1 MMPVN
6 DNDSRVKR
14 TKKLIRKGLAELAK
28 EKSINKIT
36 VKELT
41 DLIEINRGTFYLHY
55 KDIFDLVESIENSL
69 YDEFNEIIKTVNPK
83 TILETPIDI
92 LEKFCVFIN
101 ENADA
106 FVMLIGENGDA
117 NFVYRIGTV
126 MNDAVFELFSSIY
139 PEMDSERYSFTYEY
153 CKYGSVGLIRC
164 WIIENHD
171 WTPRQVAELWLRLI
185 ARGVWGIMDK
195 QSGGREEN

>member
-69 YDEFNEIIKTVNPK
+69 YDEFNEIIKTVNPN

-92 LEKFCVFIN
+92 LEKFCVFIS

>member
-1 MMPVN
+1 MPVN

-92 LEKFCVFIN
+92 LEKFCVFIS

-139 PEMDSERYSFTYEY
+139 PKMDSVRYSFTYEY

-195 QSGGREEN
+195 QS

>member
-1 MMPVN
+1 MPVN

-28 EKSINKIT
+28 KKSINKIT

-92 LEKFCVFIN
+92 LEKFCVFIS

>member
-1 MMPVN
+1 MPVN

-153 CKYGSVGLIRC
+153 CKYGSIGLIRC

-195 QSGGREEN
+195 QS

>member
-1 MMPVN
+1 MPVN

-69 YDEFNEIIKTVNPK
+69 YDEFNEIIKTVNPN

-92 LEKFCVFIN
+92 LEKFCVFIS

-195 QSGGREEN
+195 QS

>member
-1 MMPVN
+1 MPVN

-28 EKSINKIT
+28 KKSINKIT

-69 YDEFNEIIKTVNPK
+69 YDEFNEIIKTVNPQ
-83 TILETPIDI
+83 TILETPLDI
-92 LEKFCVFIN
+92 LERFCVFIS

-195 QSGGREEN
+195 QS

>member
-1 MMPVN
+1 MPVN

-106 FVMLIGENGDA
+106 FVMLVGENGDA

-153 CKYGSVGLIRC
+153 CKYGSIGLIRC

-195 QSGGREEN
+195 QS

>member
-69 YDEFNEIIKTVNPK
+69 YDEFNEIIKTVNPN

-92 LEKFCVFIN
+92 LEKFCVFIS

-139 PEMDSERYSFTYEY
+139 PKMDSVRYSFTYEY
-153 CKYGSVGLIRC
+153 CKYGSIGLIRC

-195 QSGGREEN
+195 QS

>member
-1 MMPVN
+1 MPVN

-14 TKKLIRKGLAELAK
+14 TKKLIRKGLAELTK

-69 YDEFNEIIKTVNPK
+69 YDEFNEIIKTVNPN

-92 LEKFCVFIN
+92 LEKFCVFIS

-139 PEMDSERYSFTYEY
+139 PKMDSVRYSFTYEY
-153 CKYGSVGLIRC
+153 CKYGSIGLIRC

-195 QSGGREEN
+195 QS

>member
-1 MMPVN
+1 MPVN

-14 TKKLIRKGLAELAK
+14 TKKLIRKGLAELTK

-92 LEKFCVFIN
+92 LEKFCVFIS

>member
-1 MMPVN
+1 MPVN

-92 LEKFCVFIN
+92 LEKFCVFIS

-195 QSGGREEN
+195 QS

>member
-1 MMPVN
+1 MPVN

-69 YDEFNEIIKTVNPK
+69 YDEFNEIIKTVNPN

-92 LEKFCVFIN
+92 LEKFCVFIS

-139 PEMDSERYSFTYEY
+139 PKMDSVRYSFTYEY
-153 CKYGSVGLIRC
+153 CKYGSIGLIRC

-195 QSGGREEN
+195 QS

>member
-1 MMPVN
+1 MPVN
-6 DNDSRVKR
+6 DNDRRVKR

-28 EKSINKIT
+28 KKSINKIT

-92 LEKFCVFIN
+92 LEKFCVFIS

-139 PEMDSERYSFTYEY
+139 PKMDSVRYSFTYEY

-195 QSGGREEN
+195 QS

>member
-92 LEKFCVFIN
+92 LERFCVFIN

-195 QSGGREEN
+195 QS

>member
-14 TKKLIRKGLAELAK
+14 TKKLIRKGLAELTK

-69 YDEFNEIIKTVNPK
+69 YDEFNEIIKTVNPQ
-83 TILETPIDI
+83 TILETPLDI
-92 LEKFCVFIN
+92 LERFCVFIS

-106 FVMLIGENGDA
+106 FVMLVGENGDA

-195 QSGGREEN
+195 QS

>member
-55 KDIFDLVESIENSL
+55 KDIFDLVESIQNSL
-69 YDEFNEIIKTVNPK
+69 YDEFNEIIKTVNPN

-92 LEKFCVFIN
+92 LEKFCVFIS

-153 CKYGSVGLIRC
+153 CKYGSIGLIRC

>member
-14 TKKLIRKGLAELAK
+14 TKKLIRKGLAELTK

-92 LEKFCVFIN
+92 LEKFCVFIS

-195 QSGGREEN
+195 QS

>member
-1 MMPVN
+1 MPVN

-28 EKSINKIT
+28 KKSINKIT

-92 LEKFCVFIN
+92 LEKFCVFIS

-171 WTPRQVAELWLRLI
+171 WTPRQVADLWLRLI

-195 QSGGREEN
+195 QS

>member
-1 MMPVN
+1 MPVN

-92 LEKFCVFIN
+92 LEKFCVFIS

-185 ARGVWGIMDK
+185 ARGVWGIIDK
-195 QSGGREEN
+195 QS

>member
-1 MMPVN
+1 MPVN

-92 LEKFCVFIN
+92 LEKFCVFIS

-195 QSGGREEN
+195 RS

>member
-28 EKSINKIT
+28 KKSINKIT

-69 YDEFNEIIKTVNPK
+69 YDEFNEIIKTVNPN

-92 LEKFCVFIN
+92 LEKFCVFIS

-195 QSGGREEN
+195 QS

>member
-1 MMPVN
+1 MPVN

-14 TKKLIRKGLAELAK
+14 TKKLIRKGLAELTK

-69 YDEFNEIIKTVNPK
+69 YDEFNEIIKTVNPQ
-83 TILETPIDI
+83 TILETPLDI
-92 LEKFCVFIN
+92 LERFCVFIS

-195 QSGGREEN
+195 QS

>member
-1 MMPVN
+1 MPVN

-69 YDEFNEIIKTVNPK
+69 YDEFNEIIKTVNPN

-92 LEKFCVFIN
+92 LEKFCVFIS

-139 PEMDSERYSFTYEY
+139 PKMDSVRYSFTYEY

-195 QSGGREEN
+195 QS

>member
-1 MMPVN
+1 MPVN

-92 LEKFCVFIN
+92 LEKFCVFIS
-101 ENADA
+101 EIADA

>member
-69 YDEFNEIIKTVNPK
+69 YDEFDEIIRTVNPN

-92 LEKFCVFIN
+92 LEKFCVFIS

-195 QSGGREEN
+195 QS

>member
-1 MMPVN
+1 MPVN

-14 TKKLIRKGLAELAK
+14 TKKLIRKGLAELTK

-69 YDEFNEIIKTVNPK
+69 YDEFNEIIKTVNPQ
-83 TILETPIDI
+83 TILETPLDI
-92 LEKFCVFIN
+92 LERFCVFIS

-106 FVMLIGENGDA
+106 FVMLVGENGDA

-139 PEMDSERYSFTYEY
+139 PEMDSVRYSFTYEY

-195 QSGGREEN
+195 QS

>member
-1 MMPVN
+1 MPVN

-14 TKKLIRKGLAELAK
+14 TKKLIRKGLAELTK

-69 YDEFNEIIKTVNPK
+69 YDEFNEIIKTVNPQ
-83 TILETPIDI
+83 TILETPLDI
-92 LEKFCVFIN
+92 LERFCVFIS

-106 FVMLIGENGDA
+106 FVMLVGENGDA

-153 CKYGSVGLIRC
+153 CKYGSIGLIRC

-195 QSGGREEN
+195 QS

>member
-28 EKSINKIT
+28 GKSINKIT

-69 YDEFNEIIKTVNPK
+69 YDEFNEIIKTVNPN

-92 LEKFCVFIN
+92 LEKFCVFIS

-195 QSGGREEN
+195 QS

>member
-1 MMPVN
+1 MPVN

-92 LEKFCVFIN
+92 LEKFCVFIS

-195 QSGGREEN
+195 QSWGREEN

>member
-1 MMPVN
+1 MPVN

-55 KDIFDLVESIENSL
+55 KDIYDLVESIENSL
-69 YDEFNEIIKTVNPK
+69 YDEFNEIIATVSPK

-92 LEKFCVFIN
+92 LERFCVFIS

-106 FVMLIGENGDA
+106 FV
-117 NFVYRIGTV
+117 
-126 MNDAVFELFSSIY
+126 
-139 PEMDSERYSFTYEY
+139 
-153 CKYGSVGLIRC
+153 
-164 WIIENHD
+164 
-171 WTPRQVAELWLRLI
+171 
-185 ARGVWGIMDK
+185 
-195 QSGGREEN
+195 

>member
-1 MMPVN
+1 
-6 DNDSRVKR
+6 
-14 TKKLIRKGLAELAK
+14 
-28 EKSINKIT
+28 
-36 VKELT
+36 
-41 DLIEINRGTFYLHY
+41 
-55 KDIFDLVESIENSL
+55 
-69 YDEFNEIIKTVNPK
+69 
-83 TILETPIDI
+83 DI
-92 LEKFCVFIN
+92 LERFCVFIS

-195 QSGGREEN
+195 KS

>member
-69 YDEFNEIIKTVNPK
+69 YDEFNEIIKTVNPN

-92 LEKFCVFIN
+92 LEKFCVFIS

-117 NFVYRIGTV
+117 NFVYRVGTV

-195 QSGGREEN
+195 QS

>member
-1 MMPVN
+1 MPVN

-28 EKSINKIT
+28 KKSINKIT

-69 YDEFNEIIKTVNPK
+69 YDEFNEIIKTVNPN

-92 LEKFCVFIN
+92 LEKFCVFIS

-139 PEMDSERYSFTYEY
+139 PKMDSVRYSFTYEY

-171 WTPRQVAELWLRLI
+171 WTPRQVAELWLHLI

-195 QSGGREEN
+195 QS

>member
-1 MMPVN
+1 MPVN

-83 TILETPIDI
+83 TRLETPIDI
-92 LEKFCVFIN
+92 LEKFCVFIS

>member
-28 EKSINKIT
+28 KKSINKIT

-92 LEKFCVFIN
+92 LEKFCVFIS

-195 QSGGREEN
+195 QS

>member
-1 MMPVN
+1 MPVN

-55 KDIFDLVESIENSL
+55 KDIYDLVESIENSL
-69 YDEFNEIIKTVNPK
+69 YDEFNEIIATVSPK

-92 LEKFCVFIN
+92 LERFCVFIS

-139 PEMDSERYSFTYEY
+139 PEMDNERYSFTYEY

-195 QSGGREEN
+195 KS